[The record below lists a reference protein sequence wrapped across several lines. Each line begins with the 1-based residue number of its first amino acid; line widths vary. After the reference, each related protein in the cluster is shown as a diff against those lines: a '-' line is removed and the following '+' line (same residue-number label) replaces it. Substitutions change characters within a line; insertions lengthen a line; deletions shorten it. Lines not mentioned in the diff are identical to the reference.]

1 MLNIQS
7 ISKGIVI
14 DHIKPG
20 MGYEIFKLLELDKA
34 EFSVALIMNVDS
46 KKYGKKDIIKI
57 DNVIDIDFKV
67 LGLMDKG
74 LTINVIE
81 NEKIKEKIDMV
92 LPDRVEGFIKCKN
105 PRCITC
111 HEKIENKFV
120 LLNREKGIYRCNY
133 CDHLYEIGG
142 KSE

>member
-74 LTINVIE
+74 LTINIIE

-120 LLNREKGIYRCNY
+120 LLNMEKGIYRCNY